1 MSLNFT
7 LRQLEYFQAIASHSS
22 ISAAAEHHNISRSA
36 LSAAVSDLEATLGVS
51 LFVRKR
57 ASGVVLTPI
66 GIQLRDIS
74 RDVLESAARIERVLR
89 GGELS
94 GSLGVGCITALGPTV
109 APPLLDY
116 FRDNHPQVT
125 LRLRTGEAEEL
136 VKLLHS
142 GEIELV
148 VGYGLDHRESL
159 ESETLF
165 EDRIHII
172 LPENHRLAKVDVVD
186 ATELRAEPMVLLDTP
201 QSADSVGQYFSTLGF
216 RPTVHYRFSNF
227 EVVRSLV
234 ARGVGYSLVIQ
245 HPVSNLSYEGLGIV
259 ARPLTPTPPPVPV
272 SVVWSEGRAL
282 TSLAEEARQALR
294 HVARPS
300 VSESLYG
307 D

>member
-1 MSLNFT
+1 MALNFT

-36 LSAAVSDLEATLGVS
+36 LSSAVSDLETTLGVQ
-51 LFVRKR
+51 LFIRKR

-74 RDVLESAARIERVLR
+74 REVLESAGRIELALR

-94 GSLGVGCITALGPTV
+94 GHLGVGCITALGPTV

-116 FRDNHPQVT
+116 FRENHPQVT
-125 LRLRTGEAEEL
+125 MRLRTGEAEEIL
-136 VKLLHS
+136 KLLNA
-142 GEIELV
+142 GDIELAI
-148 VGYGLDHRESL
+148 GYGLGLHASVQ
-159 ESETLF
+159 SETLF
-165 EDRIHII
+165 EDRIHAIF
-172 LPENHRLAKVDVVD
+172 PENHRLAKNEVVNASD
-186 ATELRAEPMVLLDTP
+186 LRDEPMVLLDTA
-201 QSADSVGQYFSTLGF
+201 QSADSIGLYFASLGF
-216 RPTVHYRFSNF
+216 RPNVHYRFSNF

-259 ARPLTPTPPPVPV
+259 ARPLNPQPPAVPV
-272 SVVWSEGRAL
+272 SVVWMEGRRL
-282 TSLAEEARQALR
+282 TSLAEEARNALR
-294 HVARPS
+294 TVTRPS
-300 VSESLYG
+300 AHGSLYS